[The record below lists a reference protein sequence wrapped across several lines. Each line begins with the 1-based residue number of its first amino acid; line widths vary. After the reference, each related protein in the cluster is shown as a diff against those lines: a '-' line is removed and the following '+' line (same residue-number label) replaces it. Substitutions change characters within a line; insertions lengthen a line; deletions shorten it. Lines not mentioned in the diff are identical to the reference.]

1 MPGTTMTVDE
11 LAAAVE
17 KRSGK
22 PLPIAVTEMLAA
34 YRRCRMVI
42 SSSGDDVERFFAL
55 NVRDYMGAFIEDML
69 NIIGQPNLDE
79 IAEHTMENYDETTG
93 RK

>member
-1 MPGTTMTVDE
+1 MPGTTMTVEE

-17 KRSGK
+17 KRTGK

-34 YRRCRMVI
+34 YRRCGVVI
-42 SSSGDDVERFFAL
+42 NNSTDNVDRFLAL

-69 NIIGQPNLDE
+69 NITCQPNIGE
-79 IAEHTMENYDETTG
+79 IAEHTMENYDESAD
-93 RK
+93 KK